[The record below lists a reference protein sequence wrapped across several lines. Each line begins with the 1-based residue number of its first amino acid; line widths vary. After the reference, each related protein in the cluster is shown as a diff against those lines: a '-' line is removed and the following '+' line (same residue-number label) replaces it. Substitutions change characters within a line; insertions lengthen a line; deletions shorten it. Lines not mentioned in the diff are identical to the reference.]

1 MDKREFVLNVME
13 NDQEGIDEM
22 SIEQAAE
29 ILGWMRNDDTENEI
43 PADLTAE
50 EFAEIWNEIKG
61 NNKLWYAIMK
71 DDDDTDWGTGYDSL
85 EEAIE
90 RVKDLRIDTYPDAY
104 IAVIDESGNE
114 PMCIEEIRDFD

>member
-61 NNKLWYAIMK
+61 N
-71 DDDDTDWGTGYDSL
+71 
-85 EEAIE
+85 
-90 RVKDLRIDTYPDAY
+90 
-104 IAVIDESGNE
+104 
-114 PMCIEEIRDFD
+114 